1 MWVVRAVCARTQ
13 EVLTTDHIRY
23 GLHPVASFLDLQRKF
38 TQLVGEQD
46 GGRQAADALSSSS
59 SNLISQTPQ
68 SGIVNTHG
76 LYFCLAYL

>member
-1 MWVVRAVCARTQ
+1 MWVVRAHAQ

-46 GGRQAADALSSSS
+46 GVRQAAEALSPSSS
-59 SNLISQTPQ
+59 ILISHTPQ
-68 SGIVNTHG
+68 TGIVNTHG